1 MAEYDLQPG
10 ITDPAEG
17 YECIEAANFLG
28 EFDIRYC
35 FTGQAVCSGIGC
47 DVATTVI
54 ELAIAD
60 DQIDNARS
68 ILLDRG
74 FKDGDP
80 EFKFHDGRGIPL
92 RESSERLSGYCLESA
107 FGNQL

>member
-1 MAEYDLQPG
+1 MLLLQ
-10 ITDPAEG
+10 
-17 YECIEAANFLG
+17 
-28 EFDIRYC
+28 
-35 FTGQAVCSGIGC
+35 
-47 DVATTVI
+47 
-54 ELAIAD
+54 LAIAD

-68 ILLDRG
+68 ILLERG

-107 FGNQL
+107 FGNQLYLNPASFYHMDLGPESFSANTFLGPVFSFRLPKKLYFLTSVP